1 MSRLSLKIAGMSL
14 AVCMLGAFASA
25 EEVSIPPP
33 AVPGSGTPP
42 VISGTVTI
50 VGLVETAENVGQ
62 KGKGVFVT
70 ALDGPAEIKAAFAS
84 ITNAWPSGGLDG
96 IAGRNI
102 QNQFINKLMYNVDG
116 SGQSNLHNGVAWS
129 GQERSL
135 TGTISVKSNHV
146 WFTCNSFSNASFKYP
161 DVMMMSVPDVPLHT
175 SAVPLLELKAGSE
188 FVRCLHIDPG
198 CFLMGQPWYMN
209 GCTPWD
215 PPHLVTFTKGFY
227 MAETPITYELYN
239 AVMTTNA
246 ITVPTNMPAQC
257 AANLSL
263 ADARKFCDAFA
274 KLTGRKVRLPTR
286 AQLSYMM
293 RCGTSNPPYSE
304 KYTKN
309 HANVEKPAPV
319 KSSKPNAW
327 GFYEWIGS
335 YHYWE
340 VCNDK
345 KFVDSKDVVDP
356 DYPGRDNDQWSL
368 VGGWAIGEIE
378 YGGGGAGDGK
388 GSWARYR
395 IVVEE

>member
-1 MSRLSLKIAGMSL
+1 MSRLWLKVAGLSL
-14 AVCMLGAFASA
+14 AVCVRGAFALA
-25 EEVSIPPP
+25 EEVPIPPP

-50 VGLVETAENVGQ
+50 IGPVVAGVNVGQ
-62 KGKGVFVT
+62 NGKVFVT

-102 QNQFINKLMYNVDG
+102 QNQFVNKLMYNVDG
-116 SGQSNLHNGVAWS
+116 PCKSNVLNGSLW
-129 GQERSL
+129 GGWIKSL
-135 TGTISVKSNHV
+135 TGVISVKSNQV
-146 WFTCNSFSNASFKYP
+146 WFTCSSYTNAGFKYP
-161 DVMMMSVPDVPLHT
+161 GVMMMSTPDVPLHT
-175 SAVPLLELKAGSE
+175 STVPPLELKAGAES
-188 FVRCLHIDPG
+188 VRCLHIDPG

-215 PPHLVTFTKGFY
+215 PPHLVTLTKGFY

-239 AVMTTNA
+239 AVMPAPTA
-246 ITVPTNMPAQC
+246 VPTNMPAQC

-309 HANVEKPAPV
+309 GANVGKPAAV
-319 KSSKPNAW
+319 RSAKPNAW
-327 GFYEWIGS
+327 GFYEWIGT
-335 YHYWE
+335 YNYYE
-340 VCNDK
+340 GVNDK

-356 DYPGRDNDQWSL
+356 DYPGRDNDQWIL

-378 YGGGGAGDGK
+378 YGGGKAGDGLHTF
-388 GSWARYR
+388 ARYR
-395 IVVEE
+395 MVVEE

>member
-1 MSRLSLKIAGMSL
+1 MSRYLLKVAGMSL
-14 AVCMLGAFASA
+14 AVCALGAFASA
-25 EEVSIPPP
+25 EDGSIPPP

-50 VGLVETAENVGQ
+50 TGNVIEGVNIGQ
-62 KGKGVFVT
+62 PGKVFVT
-70 ALDGPAEIKAAFAS
+70 ALDGPAEIKAAFPS

-96 IAGRNI
+96 IAGRDI
-102 QNQFINKLMYNVDG
+102 QNQFVNKLMYNIDG
-116 SGQSNLHNGVAWS
+116 PCQSNLLKGFLWLGGV
-129 GQERSL
+129 RSL
-135 TGTISVKSNHV
+135 TGTISVKSNQV
-146 WFTCNSFSNASFKYP
+146 WFTCSSYTNASFKYP
-161 DVMMMSVPDVPLHT
+161 NVMMMSVPDVPLHT
-175 SAVPLLELKAGSE
+175 SSVPPLVLKAGAES
-188 FVRCLHIDPG
+188 VRCLHIDPG

-215 PPHLVTFTKGFY
+215 PPHEVTFTTGFY

-239 AVMTTNA
+239 AVMPA
-246 ITVPTNMPAQC
+246 PMAVPTNMPAQC

-293 RCGTSNPPYSE
+293 RCGTSNPPYGE
-304 KYTKN
+304 KYVKTG
-309 HANVEKPAPV
+309 AMVGKPAPV
-319 KSSKPNAW
+319 KASKTNAW
-327 GFYEWIGS
+327 GFYEWIGT
-335 YHYWE
+335 YNYRE
-340 VCNDK
+340 GVNDK

-356 DYPGRDNDQWSL
+356 DYPGRDNDQWWL

-378 YGGGGAGDGK
+378 YGDGKAGDGR
-388 GSWARYR
+388 GVFIHYR